1 MIDSILRLFA
11 LRPLLTIAI
20 MGIPLLVLIVIGLAA
35 VIFLKLFIFFIL
47 PIAAV
52 VWLMRRV
59 FRSSHEP
66 KSTPVADAEPVATA

>member
-35 VIFLKLFIFFIL
+35 VLFLKLFIFIIL

-59 FRSSHEP
+59 FRTSHGP
-66 KSTPVADAEPVATA
+66 ASTPVADAEPVATA

>member
-35 VIFLKLFIFFIL
+35 VIFLKLFIFIIL

-66 KSTPVADAEPVATA
+66 ACTPVADAEPVATA